1 MTEIGNS
8 GRPPGLGAHLRRNF
22 LTGILTLIPIVLT
35 FWVFRFLFDFFDG
48 LLAPLA
54 DRAFGRHIPGLG
66 LLFSLLLVLAVGAIA
81 SNVVGKKILAY
92 VTKILENTPLVKS
105 VYSAAKQMVSAV
117 SPSGRG
123 LTKVVLIEYPR
134 KGIYS
139 IGFVTSR
146 EPWKGPGAGT
156 SARVTGL
163 IPAALNPTS
172 GMVVVVPEE
181 ELIEAG
187 LTVEEGVKL
196 IVSGGFVA
204 PETLKA
210 GENRE

>member
-1 MTEIGNS
+1 MTES
-8 GRPPGLGAHLRRNF
+8 GSSAQSPGVWAHLRRSF
-22 LTGILTLIPIVLT
+22 LTGILTLIPLVLT

-48 LLAPLA
+48 LLAPVA
-54 DRAFGRHIPGLG
+54 DQALGRHIPGLG
-66 LLFSLLLVLAVGAIA
+66 LVFSLLLVLAVGAVA
-81 SNVVGKKILAY
+81 TNVAGKKILAY

-105 VYSAAKQMVSAV
+105 VYSAAKQLVSAV

-123 LTKVVLIEYPR
+123 LTRVVLIEYPR

-146 EPWKGPGAGT
+146 EPWSGPGGGNG
-156 SARVTGL
+156 ARVTVL

-172 GMVVVVPEE
+172 GMVVVVPEA

-204 PETLKA
+204 PENPKA
-210 GENRE
+210 GANRE